1 MINQVVLVDAYG
13 LSDRSVRSAR
23 TEVTEQGGLLL
34 LTCQGAERKRTRMPL
49 GCIER

>member
-34 LTCQGAERKRTRMPL
+34 LTCQGAERMGDAPL
-49 GCIER
+49 SWL